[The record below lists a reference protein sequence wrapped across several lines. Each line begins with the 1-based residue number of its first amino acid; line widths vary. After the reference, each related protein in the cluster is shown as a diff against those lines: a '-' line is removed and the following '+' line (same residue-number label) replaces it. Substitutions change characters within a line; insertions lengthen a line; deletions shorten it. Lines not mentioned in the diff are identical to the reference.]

1 MLGKTLIP
9 KIIKK
14 GHGTGKI
21 TSSKLKQNL
30 ISLHLII
37 STLSKKIKSL
47 KAVQNVSDK
56 STMLQKCCV

>member
-37 STLSKKIKSL
+37 STLSKKKTL